1 MNQFLAAVCGVLVV
15 GGIALT
21 VAGMHRAPASEATFS
36 TGLWKKAVDSR
47 IGRCPGSLVARS
59 DWRSLRDW
67 SSPPSPDGHCL
78 PCWLR
83 R

>member
-36 TGLWKKAVDSR
+36 TGCLLYTSRPCLGRGQRDWINDSR
-47 IGRCPGSLVARS
+47 VRYPT
-59 DWRSLRDW
+59 
-67 SSPPSPDGHCL
+67 
-78 PCWLR
+78 
-83 R
+83 